1 MDIIVKLLLVA
12 CAAAALPVLVSVGR
26 SWRESVLGSRWAAS
40 AEFGFR
46 QFDIGRSIDVMKV
59 LDRADSVLGIPSH
72 G

>member
-1 MDIIVKLLLVA
+1 MDIIVWLLLAA

-26 SWRESVLGSRWAAS
+26 SWRASVMGAKWAAG
-40 AEFGFR
+40 EFGFR

-59 LDRADSVLGIPSH
+59 LDRADSVLGH